1 MVLVE
6 QNPVVVHTSGVSPSS
21 RMLPVLAHTTMSS
34 RNMSSFLAI
43 LLQPGRHGARALA
56 LERSTR
62 KKEFAQNARRE
73 LNAKRSPIL
82 RELQTLKYHLAVH
95 MNWAAF
101 VYI

>member
-56 LERSTR
+56 LESNTR
-62 KKEFAQNARRE
+62 NKEFLQYAIRAV
-73 LNAKRSPIL
+73 NAKRSPVL

-95 MNWAAF
+95 INWAAF